1 MVNAALTLWPQS
13 HPMAVTTYSYDQL
26 QQRNLAFVGL
36 ARGLEGLLWMVVLL
50 FFSGAIIGLTFADA
64 TALDQSDGAFGR
76 MLWYPVY
83 AAILALALFRVP
95 NILRLVSC
103 NPLLVFCVMYMGLTM
118 FWSVDPGGTLRRSI
132 ALLMTTFA
140 GLAFAARFD
149 WGEMVERVAG
159 VMLVLC
165 LITVFVVLGNP
176 ERGIMQTI
184 HEGAWRGPWVEKN
197 YLGGVM
203 TKGLAVSLCAFA
215 VAPRRGWLWVPTG
228 LFCFALVLL
237 STSKTSLLISLAMI
251 ALFIA
256 LRVFRRFPILRIP
269 VVFAFLAGVGLLV
282 TVAVAVPEEALAL
295 IGKDPTLTGRTDI
308 WTLLTRAIEER
319 PWQGYGYGVFWMDPL
334 GPSYETRSVLQWAVP
349 TAHNGWFDTWLS
361 GGAVA
366 IILFCS
372 VLIPTVL
379 MSLSR
384 IKSGGV
390 ETYWVVLSIVFFI
403 GFSISES
410 SILQQNDLSWFL
422 FVATTAKLWAREPA
436 WWRPGSRGPVMRYNI
451 VR

>member
-1 MVNAALTLWPQS
+1 
-13 HPMAVTTYSYDQL
+13 MAVTTYSFEQL
-26 QQRNLAFVGL
+26 QQRNLAYIGL
-36 ARGLEGLLWMVVLL
+36 ARGIEGFVWMIVLL

-83 AAILALALFRVP
+83 ASILALACFRVP
-95 NILRLVSC
+95 GILRLASC
-103 NPLLVFCVMYMGLTM
+103 NPLIVFCVLYMGITM

-140 GLAFAARFD
+140 GLAFAARFE
-149 WGEMVERVAG
+149 WGEMIERIAG
-159 VMLVLC
+159 VMLALC
-165 LITVFVVLGNP
+165 LITLFVVVSNP
-176 ERGIMQTI
+176 ERGIMQFI

-203 TKGLAVSLCAFA
+203 TKGLAVSMCAFA
-215 VAPRRGWLWVPTG
+215 VNPKRGWLWVPTG
-228 LFCFALVLL
+228 MLCFALVLM
-237 STSKTSLLISLAMI
+237 STSKTSLLISMTMI
-251 ALFIA
+251 GLFLA
-256 LRVFRRFPILRIP
+256 LRIFRRFPILRIP
-269 VVFAFLAGVGLLV
+269 VVFAFLAGVAAIV
-282 TVAVAVPEEALAL
+282 TVAFAVPEEALAL

-308 WTLLTRAIEER
+308 WTLLTRAIEQR
-319 PWQGYGYGVFWMDPL
+319 PFLGYGYGVFWMDPL

-361 GGAVA
+361 GGLVA
-366 IILFCS
+366 IVMFAAL
-372 VLIPTVL
+372 LIPTVL
-379 MSLSR
+379 MSLAR

-390 ETYWVVLSIVFFI
+390 ETYWVVLSIIFFI

-436 WWRPGSRGPVMRYNI
+436 WWRPGSRRSVARVNI
-451 VR
+451 IR